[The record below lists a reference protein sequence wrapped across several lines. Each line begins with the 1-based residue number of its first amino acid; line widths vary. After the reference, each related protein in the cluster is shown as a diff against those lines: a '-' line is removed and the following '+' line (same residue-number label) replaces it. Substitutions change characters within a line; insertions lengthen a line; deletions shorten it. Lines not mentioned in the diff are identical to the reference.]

1 MFTIN
6 GEHWKIFLVK
16 PYDVALLM
24 PNGNY
29 ALGACDDAAKSIYI
43 NKALEGAMFEQ
54 VLCHELVH
62 ASMFAYNIALG
73 YEEEELL
80 AEIISIF
87 GEEIID
93 ITDIMFD
100 RIQEGRYQ
108 R

>member
-6 GEHWKIFLVK
+6 GEYWQILLVA

-29 ALGACDDAAKSIYI
+29 ALGACNDADKTIYI
-43 NKALEGAMFEQ
+43 SNALHGEMFEQ

-62 ASMFAYNIALG
+62 ASMFAYNVMLG
-73 YEEEELL
+73 YDEEELI
-80 AEIISIF
+80 AEIISVF

-93 ITDIMFD
+93 ITDMMFE
-100 RIQEGRYQ
+100 RIARGRY

>member
-1 MFTIN
+1 MFAIN
-6 GEHWKIFLVK
+6 GEWWQIVLVM

-29 ALGACDDAAKSIYI
+29 ALGACDDFVKTIYI
-43 NKALEGAMFEQ
+43 SNELHGEMFEK

-62 ASMFAYNIALG
+62 AAMFAYNVVL
-73 YEEEELL
+73 EHNEEELL
-80 AEIISIF
+80 AEIISTF

-100 RIQEGRYQ
+100 KIKKERR
-108 R
+108 

>member
-6 GEHWKIFLVK
+6 GEWWTIVLVM

-24 PNGNY
+24 PNGKY
-29 ALGACDDAAKSIYI
+29 ALGACNDDTKTIYI
-43 NKALEGAMFEQ
+43 SNALYDEMFEQ

-62 ASMFAYNIALG
+62 ASMFAYSIWL
-73 YEEEELL
+73 EHHEEELI
-80 AEIISIF
+80 AEIISVF

-100 RIQEGRYQ
+100 KISKGRYY
-108 R
+108 

>member
-6 GEHWKIFLVK
+6 GEQWWIVLVM

-29 ALGACDDAAKSIYI
+29 ALGACNDATKTIYI
-43 NKALEGAMFEQ
+43 SNELHGEMFEQ

-62 ASMFAYNIALG
+62 ASMFAYNVSLQ
-73 YEEEELL
+73 YNEEELL

-93 ITDIMFD
+93 ITNVMFE
-100 RIQEGRYQ
+100 RIRRGRYN
-108 R
+108 

>member
-6 GEHWKIFLVK
+6 NETWMIVLVM
-16 PYDVALLM
+16 PYDEALLM

-29 ALGACDDAAKSIYI
+29 ALGACNDLTKTIYI
-43 NKALEGAMFEQ
+43 SNELHGEIFEQ

-62 ASMFAYNIALG
+62 ASMFAYNIML
-73 YEEEELL
+73 EHNEEELI

-93 ITDIMFD
+93 ITDVMFE
-100 RIQEGRYQ
+100 RIKRERY
-108 R
+108 

>member
-6 GEHWKIFLVK
+6 NETWDIVLVM
-16 PYDVALLM
+16 PRDVALLM

-29 ALGACDDAAKSIYI
+29 ALGACSDITKTIYI
-43 NKALEGAMFEQ
+43 SNELHGEIFEQ

-62 ASMFAYNIALG
+62 ASMFAYNIMLG
-73 YEEEELL
+73 HDEEELI

-93 ITDIMFD
+93 ITDVMFEKIK
-100 RIQEGRYQ
+100 RGRY
-108 R
+108 